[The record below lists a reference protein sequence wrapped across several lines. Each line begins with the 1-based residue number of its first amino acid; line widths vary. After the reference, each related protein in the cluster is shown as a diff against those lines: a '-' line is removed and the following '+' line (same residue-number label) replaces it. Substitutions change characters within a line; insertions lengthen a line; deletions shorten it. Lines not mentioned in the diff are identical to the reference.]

1 MPIKNKICFECKTV
15 NDYNSQFCVNC
26 GTKLDSLKHLKKH
39 KVKEKKRKIIK
50 KSRNPAIYFGIF
62 IFISVV
68 MLFTFFKIN
77 NLKWEESDNN
87 NITQL
92 QINNDLLNEIE
103 ILKKRLQINANDVQ
117 SSILLGNI
125 YFDIDN
131 KSEAIL
137 YYKKALGIDSTN
149 SDVRVD
155 MAICYYEL
163 GDPNIAI
170 EEMEKSLKF
179 QPNHSKALYNL
190 GIVNYS
196 TGNTA
201 TAAQWWKK
209 FLLVEPQGEL
219 ADKVKE
225 YLNKIT
231 EQ

>member
-1 MPIKNKICFECKTV
+1 MGK
-15 NDYNSQFCVNC
+15 
-26 GTKLDSLKHLKKH
+26 G
-39 KVKEKKRKIIK
+39 
-50 KSRNPAIYFGIF
+50 YFF
-62 IFISVV
+62 
-68 MLFTFFKIN
+68 
-77 NLKWEESDNN
+77 
-87 NITQL
+87 
-92 QINNDLLNEIE
+92 
-103 ILKKRLQINANDVQ
+103 
-117 SSILLGNI
+117 
-125 YFDIDN
+125 YIDN

-163 GDPNIAI
+163 GDPNTAI
-170 EEMEKSLKF
+170 KEMEKSLKF

-209 FLLVEPQGEL
+209 FLLVEPQGDL

>member
-1 MPIKNKICFECKTV
+1 
-15 NDYNSQFCVNC
+15 
-26 GTKLDSLKHLKKH
+26 
-39 KVKEKKRKIIK
+39 
-50 KSRNPAIYFGIF
+50 
-62 IFISVV
+62 

-77 NLKWEESDNN
+77 NLKWEKSDNT

-92 QINNDLLNEIE
+92 QINNDLLNEID

-131 KSEAIL
+131 KLEAIL

-155 MAICYYEL
+155 MAICYYDL
-163 GDPNIAI
+163 GDPNNAI
-170 EEMEKSLKF
+170 KEMEKSLKF

-190 GIVNYS
+190 GTVNYS

-201 TAAQWWKK
+201 EAAQWWKK
-209 FLLVEPQGEL
+209 FLLVESQGEL
-219 ADKVKE
+219 ADKLKE

-231 EQ
+231 EL